1 MARTFIDS
9 DLAMWEAYPSG
20 GDHGLPE
27 DSKIVFHCLSRPSL
41 RARYVIHKGDSAD
54 AEEAVR
60 EISPDRLKD
69 LFKESIA
76 LD

>member
-9 DLAMWEAYPSG
+9 DLAMWEAYSSG
-20 GDHGLPE
+20 GDHGLPD

-41 RARYVIHKGDSAD
+41 RARFVVHDGDSAD

-60 EISPDRLKD
+60 EMSPDRLMH
-69 LFKESIA
+69 LFDESIA
-76 LD
+76 MD